1 MFELIGSKY
10 GVCCTSFQSFEKF
23 GARGGKRE
31 SSKNWIFRCFPNPN
45 PNTVSLRG
53 YQLILCM
60 LRFMHSLEHEIRK
73 LIPKGAFGI
82 IT

>member
-1 MFELIGSKY
+1 MFDLIGSKC

-31 SSKNWIFRCFPNPN
+31 SSKNWIFRCFSN

-60 LRFMHSLEHEIRK
+60 LGFVHEIRK